1 MSYTPRGAHAEDLC
15 RLASLSGNSSGNI
28 PARVRHRECITMYAS
43 RNLITRYIIGIGRRR
58 IFSAPRVAA
67 MPHWTRSNRMPNRR
81 MPHRGGIRE
90 RDRSA
95 SVGSLLSLP
104 SPPLPPSRS
113 TPQRA
118 RRASA
123 ASPTT
128 WIFRRSCR
136 AIARREKK
144 IASRRL
150 ADAIVERARANR
162 SAPYLPCRA
171 LDSCRDPRGRSAA
184 D

>member
-104 SPPLPPSRS
+104 SPPLPP
-113 TPQRA
+113 PRA
-118 RRASA
+118 RR
-123 ASPTT
+123 
-128 WIFRRSCR
+128 RSEPDARQPR
-136 AIARREKK
+136 AQRPGYFDDPVARSRAARRK
-144 IASRRL
+144 
-150 ADAIVERARANR
+150 
-162 SAPYLPCRA
+162 
-171 LDSCRDPRGRSAA
+171 
-184 D
+184 

>member
-104 SPPLPPSRS
+104 TPPLPPL
-113 TPQRA
+113 A
-118 RRASA
+118 LDAA
-123 ASPTT
+123 ASPTRVSREPNDLDIST
-128 WIFRRSCR
+128 ILSRDR
-136 AIARREKK
+136 APREENSLPQARR
-144 IASRRL
+144 
-150 ADAIVERARANR
+150 
-162 SAPYLPCRA
+162 
-171 LDSCRDPRGRSAA
+171 RDR
-184 D
+184 